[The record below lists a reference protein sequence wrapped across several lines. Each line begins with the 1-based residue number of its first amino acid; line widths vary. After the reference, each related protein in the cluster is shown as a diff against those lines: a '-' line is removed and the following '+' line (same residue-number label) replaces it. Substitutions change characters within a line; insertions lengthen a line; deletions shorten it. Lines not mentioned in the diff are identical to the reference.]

1 MHVCVEWEVGL
12 VAYEGCVT
20 GTCLGVTVSSGHV
33 VFLVSGV
40 GGVLLYAYTSLIDR

>member
-1 MHVCVEWEVGL
+1 MCVEWEVGL

-20 GTCLGVTVSSGHV
+20 VSVGHV

-40 GGVLLYAYTSLIDR
+40 GGVLLYAYTSLIGL